1 MLKTVFTII
10 ASYLSFGD
18 SQPLIGSQRDSHGC
32 SLDGGYQWCESLN
45 RCVRPWETPCALA
58 TTGPSPLPDP
68 VPATGPVPVPSD
80 CSEWFDGCNHCMVRD
95 GQIAGCT
102 RMMCLMQGNPRCLRT
117 RTPNIG
123 DICYRFCEDNS
134 ETAINQRTHCP
145 LGSSCVSPTS
155 EIATDSCGNRAWRCS
170 APH

>member
-10 ASYLSFGD
+10 ASYLSFGE
-18 SQPLIGSQRDSHGC
+18 SQLLIGSQRDSRGC

-45 RCVRPWETPCALA
+45 RCLRPWETPCALA
-58 TTGPSPLPDP
+58 P
-68 VPATGPVPVPSD
+68 VSATSSVPSD

-102 RMMCLMQGNPRCLRT
+102 RMMCLTQGNPRCLRT

-134 ETAINQRTHCP
+134 ETAINQRTQCP
-145 LGSSCVSPTS
+145 LGSSCVSPSS
-155 EIATDSCGNRAWRCS
+155 EITTDSCGNRAWRCS
-170 APH
+170 TPH